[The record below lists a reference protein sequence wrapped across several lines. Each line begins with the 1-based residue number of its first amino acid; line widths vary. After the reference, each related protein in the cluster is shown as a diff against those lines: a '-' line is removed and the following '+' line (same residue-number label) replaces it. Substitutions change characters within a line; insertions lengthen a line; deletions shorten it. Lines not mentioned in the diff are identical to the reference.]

1 MSTNSLPRRI
11 SSFSVRHTR
20 ITLSTVAFL
29 LVAIAILVSK
39 GSRAANP
46 TDNTANP
53 INPTI
58 GASINWVG
66 TATGGSAPNGEGT
79 GCVEGTTCDTF
90 RLRVGGTTA
99 QWTNKVLYI
108 RITWMLGSND
118 YDLYVHKCPTTSS
131 TIAQCNS
138 GALVRSSGGGA
149 PLTSEQVGIL
159 PSVSGIDDYTVHVVY
174 FTVVPDQYQATATVL
189 NNPPRPAPPGSG
201 SAARYV
207 NYAAPGGLGT
217 DSGEPSIG
225 VNWNSEV
232 PSVSDGGTVMFEAG
246 LQTLRVKFSN
256 NIPPAPASD
265 SWEDKSAPNTSVA
278 SLDPILFTDRQT
290 GRTIVSQLTG
300 QDSLSAFS
308 DDDGDTWIPDQGGGI
323 PSGVDHQAIGG
334 GRWAG
339 DLAAIPHPVYA
350 NVVYYC
356 SQDLATAFC
365 ARSDNG
371 GLTYGAGVP
380 VYFGECGGIHGHPK
394 VSPSDGSVYVP
405 NHTCSAN
412 QGVTVS
418 EDNGISWTVRR
429 VIAGNGN
436 NTAANS
442 FPSDSDPSLAIGAM
456 GTVYFGYKNF
466 DGTAHMAV
474 SRDHG
479 RTWVR
484 DYDVGATFNV
494 VDTAFVAVV
503 AGDDD
508 RAAMAFIGTNGIGGS
523 SAQVWHLYI
532 AHTYDRGASYLT
544 TDATPNDPVQIGTIC
559 LAGLGC
565 GSDRNLLDFID
576 ATVDKQGRVLAGYA
590 DGCLSGC
597 TNNTSS
603 RSALATIARECGG
616 RGVYAQFD
624 SILAASACGGVGPSP
639 TPTPIPT
646 SCDGVNVI
654 TDPAGDATNPA
665 PGGQGPTTQADITAV
680 SFSYDATTL
689 TTTMK
694 IANLT
699 QTPSPGT
706 TFTSY
711 YVVWTSSNGTD
722 YATEVDVDAATI
734 SYYWGLWDSSNNQ
747 LSTFNA
753 VTGTFTPGP
762 NGTITVPVPRIGI
775 GSPTI
780 PVTSA
785 SLAAVKN
792 PFAYTVAGVG
802 VLGTGLVFTKFMDR
816 APNAGFGKW
825 AFVCP

>member
-1 MSTNSLPRRI
+1 MSTKSLKRHI
-11 SSFSVRHTR
+11 SLFSVGHTR
-20 ITLSTVAFL
+20 ITVAAIAFL
-29 LVAIAILVSK
+29 LVAIAILVNK

-46 TDNTANP
+46 TSDT

-58 GASINWVG
+58 GTSISWVG

-90 RLRVGGTTA
+90 RLHVNGTTS

-118 YDLYVHKCPTTSS
+118 YDLYVHKCPSIGS
-131 TIAQCNS
+131 TNAQCNS
-138 GALVRSSGGGA
+138 AALVRSSGGGA

-189 NNPPRPAPPGSG
+189 DNPPRPAPPGSG
-201 SAARYV
+201 SAAAYV

-232 PSVSDGGTVMFEAG
+232 AGVSDGGTAMFEAG

-278 SLDPILFTDRQT
+278 SLDPILFTDPRT

-300 QDSLSAFS
+300 QDSLSS
-308 DDDGDTWIPDQGGGI
+308 YTDNDGDLWVPNQGGGI

-334 GRWAG
+334 GRFAG
-339 DLAAIPHPVYA
+339 DLAALPHPVYA
-350 NVVYYC
+350 NAVYYC

-365 ARSDNG
+365 ARSDDG
-371 GLTYGAGVP
+371 GLTYGPGVS
-380 VYFGECGGIHGHPK
+380 VYVGECGGIHGHPK
-394 VSPSDGSVYVP
+394 VSVSDGTVYLP

-412 QGVTVS
+412 QGVAVS
-418 EDNGISWTVRR
+418 EDNGITWTVRR
-429 VIAGNGN
+429 VIAGNGA

-479 RTWVR
+479 KTWVR

-494 VDTAFVAVV
+494 KDTAFVAVV

-508 RAAMAFIGTNGIGGS
+508 RAAMAFIGTDGVGGPTS
-523 SAQVWHLYI
+523 EVWHLYI

-544 TDATPNDPVQIGTIC
+544 TDATPTDPVQIGTIC

-576 ATVDKQGRVLAGYA
+576 AAVDKQGRVLAGYA

-603 RSALATIARECGG
+603 RSALATIARECSG

-624 SILAASACGGVGPSP
+624 SILAASACGSVGPTP

-646 SCDGVNVI
+646 SCDGLNVI
-654 TDPAGDATNPA
+654 TDPAGDARNPA
-665 PGGQGPTTQADITAV
+665 PGAQGPTTQADITAV
-680 SFSYDATTL
+680 SFSANATTL

-711 YVVWTSSNGTD
+711 YVVWTSSNGTA
-722 YATEVDVDAATI
+722 YGTEVDVDLATI

-747 LSTFNA
+747 LSTFNS
-753 VTGTFTPGP
+753 VTGTFTPGV
-762 NGTITVPVPRIGI
+762 NGTITVPVPRSGI

-780 PVTSA
+780 PVTNP
-785 SLAAVKN
+785 SLAAVQN
-792 PFAYTVAGVG
+792 PFAYTVAGEG
-802 VLGTGLVFTKFMDR
+802 VLGSGLVFTAFMDR

>member
-1 MSTNSLPRRI
+1 
-11 SSFSVRHTR
+11 
-20 ITLSTVAFL
+20 
-29 LVAIAILVSK
+29 
-39 GSRAANP
+39 
-46 TDNTANP
+46 
-53 INPTI
+53 
-58 GASINWVG
+58 
-66 TATGGSAPNGEGT
+66 
-79 GCVEGTTCDTF
+79 
-90 RLRVGGTTA
+90 
-99 QWTNKVLYI
+99 VL
-108 RITWMLGSND
+108 D
-118 YDLYVHKCPTTSS
+118 
-131 TIAQCNS
+131 
-138 GALVRSSGGGA
+138 
-149 PLTSEQVGIL
+149 
-159 PSVSGIDDYTVHVVY
+159 
-174 FTVVPDQYQATATVL
+174 
-189 NNPPRPAPPGSG
+189 NPPRPAPPGSG
-201 SAARYV
+201 AAAGYV
-207 NYAAPGGLGT
+207 NYPAPGGLGT
-217 DSGEPSIG
+217 DAGEPTIG
-225 VNWNSEV
+225 VNWNSEAIS
-232 PSVSDGGTVMFEAG
+232 SVGGTVMFQSG

-256 NIPPAPASD
+256 NIAPAPASA
-265 SWEDKSAPNTSVA
+265 SWVDVSPPNTSLA
-278 SLDPILFTDRQT
+278 SLDPILWTESQT
-290 GRTIVSQLTG
+290 GRTIASQLTG
-300 QDSLSAFS
+300 QDSASALT
-308 DDDGDTWIPDQGGGI
+308 DDDGVTWIPDQGGGI

-339 DLAAIPHPVYA
+339 DLAAIPHVPYA

-394 VSPSDGSVYVP
+394 VSPSDGTVYVP
-405 NHTCSAN
+405 NHTCSSN

-418 EDNGISWTVRR
+418 EDNGITWTVRR
-429 VIAGNGN
+429 VVAGDGN

-442 FPSDSDPSLAIGAM
+442 FPSDSDPSVDIGAM

-503 AGDDD
+503 AGDDN
-508 RAAMAFIGTNGIGGS
+508 RAAMAFIGTNGVGGPTS
-523 SAQVWHLYI
+523 QIWHLYI

-576 ATVDKQGRVLAGYA
+576 ATLDKQGRVLAAYA

-603 RSALATIARECGG
+603 RSALATIARECSG
-616 RGVYAQFD
+616 RGMYATFD
-624 SILAASACGGVGPSP
+624 SLLAVSACGNVGPP
-639 TPTPIPT
+639 PPPPPPAT

-654 TDPAGDATNPA
+654 ADPAGDAENPA
-665 PGGQGPTTQADITAV
+665 PGGTGPTDQADITAV
-680 SFSYDATTL
+680 SFSYNATTL

-694 IANLT
+694 IANLS

-722 YATEVDVDAATI
+722 YATEVDVDALTI

-753 VTGTFTPGP
+753 VTGTFTPGA
-762 NGTITVPVPRIGI
+762 NGTITVPVPRNGI

-792 PFAYTVAGVG
+792 PFAYTVAGEG
-802 VLGTGLVFTKFMDR
+802 VLGSGLVFTKFMDR